1 MKQELQHRLFAT
13 IGHDRRGRTTLM
25 MMLTA
30 AGAVALL
37 ACAGMAA
44 AQTPAAREP
53 DTPVVVASGEAVV
66 KRAPDRAFVSIS
78 AESRART
85 SKEAQR
91 LNADA
96 MTSVLAKL
104 KSAGL
109 AGDAIQTTGYDIQP
123 EFDYNNGKQTLRGY
137 VARNSVEVRIDDLPK
152 LGDVLDAAVG
162 AGATSVSGIR
172 FDLKDRSGAERE
184 ALQQAV
190 VDARARANAAAAGA
204 GMKVERVVRIEEQR
218 GSIMPPPRPM
228 MAMRAEAQGNATP
241 VVAGELEIRSSVTL
255 TAAIR

>member
-1 MKQELQHRLFAT
+1 MV
-13 IGHDRRGRTTLM
+13 
-25 MMLTA
+25 MLTA
-30 AGAVALL
+30 AGALAVL
-37 ACAGMAA
+37 ACASVAA
-44 AQTPAAREP
+44 AQTPAAREL
-53 DTPVVVASGEAVV
+53 DTPVVVATGEAVV
-66 KRAPDRAFVSIS
+66 KRAPDRAFVSVS
-78 AESRART
+78 AEARART

-96 MTSVLAKL
+96 MTAVLSKL

-137 VARNSVEVRIDDLPK
+137 VARNSLEVRIDELPR
-152 LGDVLDAAVG
+152 LGDVLDIAVG

-184 ALQQAV
+184 ALQHAV
-190 VDARARANAAAAGA
+190 EDARARATAAATGA
-204 GMKVERVVRIEEQR
+204 GMKVDRIVRIEEQR
-218 GSIMPPPRPM
+218 GAIVPPPPRPM
-228 MAMRAEAQGNATP
+228 MAMRAEAPGNATP